1 MAEERDTETNAS
13 ETNGSETNGSGDE
26 ESTRVEDASKI
37 TAPSIGPNTVIERE
51 DPEERLARHEQ
62 SDVDAMGNDKRRPV
76 VGQSYGPSMA
86 RQASMYG
93 IFFAVLAAVVIGF
106 ILLAN
111 KLDQPPETVQAKAP
125 WVGTEK
131 PPKPLE

>member
-1 MAEERDTETNAS
+1 MVEERETG
-13 ETNGSETNGSGDE
+13 TNGSDDE
-26 ESTRVEDASKI
+26 DSTRVENASEI
-37 TAPSIGPNTVIERE
+37 TAPSIGPNTVIKRE

-76 VGQSYGPSMA
+76 VGHSYGPSLG
-86 RQASMYG
+86 RQATMYG
-93 IFFAVLAAVVIGF
+93 VFFAVLAAVVIGF

-111 KLDQPPETVQAKAP
+111 KLDQPPDTVQAKAP